1 MSNKHVRFV
10 ATVAVLC
17 LGRSTWGQVS
27 EADSVKGEVHSS
39 EILRGQVVMNNLHGG
54 LNAFAVPIGGD
65 GGFEFRHVPYGEY
78 RLTVRDATDQ
88 SIHEE
93 LIVVHSQQQP
103 IDIQVTVREEPRPAS
118 GSISAQELLHP
129 PTKSAFKAFVAAQ
142 KLSEAGEHEKAAAQL
157 QKAIQLS
164 PDYAAAWVNLGV
176 QHIFLKR
183 YEEGIEDL
191 THASEI
197 SRPTS
202 MILTN
207 VAYAQYML
215 HRFVEG
221 TAAARAALQLD
232 STCVQAH
239 YLLGSFLAQDR
250 RTRAEGVQHLEVA
263 ARTMPA
269 AREEL
274 ARAER
279 ESVHVVT
286 HP

>member
-1 MSNKHVRFV
+1 
-10 ATVAVLC
+10 
-17 LGRSTWGQVS
+17 
-27 EADSVKGEVHSS
+27 
-39 EILRGQVVMNNLHGG
+39 
-54 LNAFAVPIGGD
+54 
-65 GGFEFRHVPYGEY
+65 
-78 RLTVRDATDQ
+78 
-88 SIHEE
+88 
-93 LIVVHSQQQP
+93 
-103 IDIQVTVREEPRPAS
+103 
-118 GSISAQELLHP
+118 
-129 PTKSAFKAFVAAQ
+129 
-142 KLSEAGEHEKAAAQL
+142 
-157 QKAIQLS
+157 
-164 PDYAAAWVNLGV
+164 
-176 QHIFLKR
+176 
-183 YEEGIEDL
+183 
-191 THASEI
+191 
-197 SRPTS
+197 